1 MINYKNEISKLI
13 SNSINIAYDKI
24 IGFIEIPNNSSLGDY
39 AFPCFRLA
47 KELKMSPQKIAE
59 QILENMKYDKELIY
73 NVEIVGGYLNFFI
86 NKGTLVRETIK
97 DFDKKR
103 ENYGSSNIG
112 NGKNIVIDYSS
123 PNIAKPFHIGHL
135 RSTVIGGSLYKI
147 YKFLGY
153 NSVGFNF
160 LGDWGVQFGKVMAGI
175 SLWKDEYE
183 FIEGKEIDTILQI
196 YVRFSKEEKEN
207 PEMTNLAK
215 SWLRKLEE
223 HDEETYKIW
232 EWIRKIS
239 LENFKKTYKLLNSS
253 FDVYHGEA
261 YYNDKMQGIIEE
273 LKNKNLLVE
282 SEGAQV
288 VNLDKYDMPP
298 CIIITSAGT
307 SIYATRDLASL
318 EDRAKTYDF
327 EKAIYVV
334 GSEQQLHF
342 KQIFKVFEL
351 MGYEKYAKN
360 CIHVPFG
367 LVVDKN
373 GKKIGSRTGNSVVL
387 EDIIHEAIDKV
398 KNIILEKNPSIENID
413 ETARKIG
420 VGAIIF
426 NDLNNSRVKD
436 EIFDWDMML
445 NFNGETGPYIQYMY
459 VRTKSILDKAGYV
472 PNISD
477 INTNKLLDE
486 DSINIIKNIYLFNDI
501 IVEAANK
508 NEPSIISRYVLDIAK
523 NYSVFYNNNRILS
536 DDNDTTSA
544 RLYLT
549 YMVNIVI
556 ENATK
561 LLGMEMP
568 EKM

>member
-13 SNSINIAYDKI
+13 SDSININIDNI
-24 IGFIEIPNNSSLGDY
+24 TGFIEIPNDSNLGDY

-47 KELKMSPQKIAE
+47 KELKMPPQKIAE
-59 QILENMKYDKELIY
+59 QILENMKYDKELID
-73 NVEIVGGYLNFFI
+73 NIEIVGGYLNFFI
-86 NKGTLVRETIK
+86 NKETFIRESIK
-97 DFDKKR
+97 EFDKKR
-103 ENYGSSNIG
+103 ENYGSSDLG
-112 NGKNIVIDYSS
+112 KGKNIVIDYSS

-153 NSVGFNF
+153 NSIGFNF

-175 SLWKDEYE
+175 SLWKDEYK
-183 FIEGKEIDTILQI
+183 FIPGEEINTILDI

-207 PEMTNLAK
+207 PEMTKLAK
-215 SWLRKLEE
+215 SWLKKLEE
-223 HDEETYKIW
+223 HDEETYKTW

-239 LENFKKTYKLLNSS
+239 LENFQKTYKLLNSN

-261 YYNDKMQGIIEE
+261 YYNDKMQGVIDE
-273 LKNKNLLVE
+273 LKSKNLLEE

-288 VNLDKYDMPP
+288 VNLDAYNMPP

-327 EKAIYVV
+327 EKALYVV
-334 GSEQQLHF
+334 GNEQQLHF

-351 MGYEKYAKN
+351 MGYEKYAKR
-360 CIHVPFG
+360 CEHIPFG

-387 EDIIHEAIDKV
+387 EDIINEAIDKV
-398 KNIILEKNPSIENID
+398 KNIILEKNPEIENID

-426 NDLNNSRVKD
+426 NDLNNSRIKD

-459 VRTKSILDKAGYV
+459 VRTKSILDKAEYI
-472 PNISD
+472 PNIED
-477 INTNKLLDE
+477 MNMNKLLDKE
-486 DSINIIKNIYLFNDI
+486 SINIIKDIYSFNDVV
-501 IVEAANK
+501 VEAANK

-523 NYSVFYNNNRILS
+523 NYSIFYNNNRILS
-536 DDNDTTSA
+536 DDEETTSA

-556 ENATK
+556 KNATS

-568 EKM
+568 DKM

>member
-13 SNSINIAYDKI
+13 SYSININIDNI
-24 IGFIEIPNNSSLGDY
+24 IGFIEIPNDSNLGDY

-47 KELKMSPQKIAE
+47 KELKMPPQKIAE
-59 QILENMKYDKELIY
+59 QILENMKYDKELID

-86 NKGTLVRETIK
+86 NKETFVKESIK
-97 DFDKKR
+97 EFDKKR
-103 ENYGSSNIG
+103 ENYGSSDIG
-112 NGKNIVIDYSS
+112 KGKNIVIDYSS

-153 NSVGFNF
+153 NSIGFNF

-175 SLWKDEYE
+175 SLWKDEYK
-183 FIEGKEIDTILQI
+183 FIPGEEINTILDI

-207 PEMTNLAK
+207 PDMTKLAK
-215 SWLRKLEE
+215 SWLKKLEE
-223 HDEETYKIW
+223 HDEETYKTW
-232 EWIRKIS
+232 EWIREIS
-239 LENFKKTYKLLNSS
+239 LENFQKTYKLLNSN

-261 YYNDKMQGIIEE
+261 YYNDKMQGVIDE
-273 LKNKNLLVE
+273 LKSKNLLEE

-288 VNLDKYDMPP
+288 VNLDAYNMPP

-318 EDRAKTYDF
+318 EDRVKTYDF
-327 EKAIYVV
+327 EKALYVV
-334 GSEQQLHF
+334 GNEQQLHF

-351 MGYEKYAKN
+351 MGYEKYAKR
-360 CIHVPFG
+360 CEHIPFG

-387 EDIIHEAIDKV
+387 EDIINEAIDKV
-398 KNIILEKNPSIENID
+398 KNIILEKNPEIENID

-426 NDLNNSRVKD
+426 NDLNNSRIKD

-459 VRTKSILDKAGYV
+459 VRTKSILDKAEYI
-472 PNISD
+472 PNIED
-477 INTNKLLDE
+477 MNMNKLLDKE
-486 DSINIIKNIYLFNDI
+486 SINIIKDIYSFNDVV
-501 IVEAANK
+501 VEAANK

-523 NYSVFYNNNRILS
+523 NYSIFYNNNKILS
-536 DDNDTTSA
+536 DDEETTSA

-556 ENATK
+556 KNATS

-568 EKM
+568 DKM

>member
-59 QILENMKYDKELIY
+59 QILENMKYDKELID

>member
-183 FIEGKEIDTILQI
+183 FVEGKEIDTILQI

-373 GKKIGSRTGNSVVL
+373 GKKIGSRTGNSVIL
-387 EDIIHEAIDKV
+387 EDIIYEAIDKV

>member
-1 MINYKNEISKLI
+1 MINYKKEISKLI
-13 SNSINIAYDKI
+13 SESININIDNI
-24 IGFIEIPNNSSLGDY
+24 IGFIEIPNDTNLGDY

-47 KELKMSPQKIAE
+47 KELKLPPQKIAQ
-59 QILENMKYDKELIY
+59 QILENIKYDKEVIE
-73 NVEIVGGYLNFFI
+73 NIKIVGGYLNFFI
-86 NKGTLVRETIK
+86 NKETFVKEAIK
-97 DFDKKR
+97 EFDKKR
-103 ENYGSSNIG
+103 EDYGSSDIG
-112 NGKNIVIDYSS
+112 KGKNIVIDYSS

-153 NSVGFNF
+153 NSIGFNF

-175 SLWKDEYE
+175 ALWKDEYK
-183 FIEGKEIDTILQI
+183 FIPGEEINTILSI

-207 PEMTNLAK
+207 PELNKLAK
-215 SWLRKLEE
+215 SWLKKLEE
-223 HDEETYKIW
+223 HDEETYRTW

-239 LENFKKTYKLLNSS
+239 LENFKKTYKLLNSN

-261 YYNDKMQGIIEE
+261 YYNDKMQDVIDE
-273 LKNKNLLVE
+273 LKSKNLLEE

-288 VNLDKYDMPP
+288 VNLDTYNMPP

-318 EDRAKTYDF
+318 EDRARTYDF
-327 EKAIYVV
+327 EKALYVV
-334 GSEQQLHF
+334 GNEQQLHF
-342 KQIFKVFEL
+342 KQVFKVFEL
-351 MGYEKYAKN
+351 MGYEEYAKK
-360 CIHVPFG
+360 CEHIPFG

-387 EDIIHEAIDKV
+387 EDIINEAIDKV
-398 KNIILEKNPSIENID
+398 KNIILEKNPEIENID

-426 NDLNNSRVKD
+426 NDLNNSRIKD

-459 VRTKSILDKAGYV
+459 VRTKSILNKSKYI
-472 PNISD
+472 PNFKD
-477 INTNKLLDE
+477 ININRLLDSE
-486 DSINIIKNIYLFNDI
+486 SINIIKDIYSFNDI
-501 IVEAANK
+501 VVEAANK
-508 NEPSIISRYVLDIAK
+508 NEPSIISRYVLNIAK
-523 NYSVFYNNNRILS
+523 NYSIFYNNNRILS
-536 DDNDTTSA
+536 DDKETTLA

-556 ENATK
+556 KNATS

-568 EKM
+568 DKM

>member
-59 QILENMKYDKELIY
+59 QILENMKYDKELID

-183 FIEGKEIDTILQI
+183 FVEGKEIDTILQI

>member
-24 IGFIEIPNNSSLGDY
+24 IGFIEIPNNSNLGDY

-59 QILENMKYDKELIY
+59 QILENMKYDKELID

-135 RSTVIGGSLYKI
+135 RSTVIGGALYKI

-183 FIEGKEIDTILQI
+183 FVEGKEIDTILQI

-373 GKKIGSRTGNSVVL
+373 GKKIGSRTGNSVIL
-387 EDIIHEAIDKV
+387 EDIIYEAIDKV

>member
-13 SNSINIAYDKI
+13 SDSININIDNI
-24 IGFIEIPNNSSLGDY
+24 TGFIEIPNDSNLGDY

-47 KELKMSPQKIAE
+47 KELKMPPQKIAE
-59 QILENMKYDKELIY
+59 QILENMKYVKELID
-73 NVEIVGGYLNFFI
+73 NIEIVGGYLNFFI
-86 NKGTLVRETIK
+86 NKETFIRESIK
-97 DFDKKR
+97 EFDKKR
-103 ENYGSSNIG
+103 ENYGSSDLG
-112 NGKNIVIDYSS
+112 KGKNIVIDYSS

-153 NSVGFNF
+153 NSIGFNF

-175 SLWKDEYE
+175 SLWKDEYK
-183 FIEGKEIDTILQI
+183 FIPGEEINTILDI

-207 PEMTNLAK
+207 PEMTKLAK
-215 SWLRKLEE
+215 SWLKKLEE
-223 HDEETYKIW
+223 HDEETYKTW

-239 LENFKKTYKLLNSS
+239 LENFQKTYKLLNSN

-261 YYNDKMQGIIEE
+261 YYNDKMQGVIDE
-273 LKNKNLLVE
+273 LKSKNLLEE

-288 VNLDKYDMPP
+288 VNLDAYNMPP

-327 EKAIYVV
+327 EKALYVV
-334 GSEQQLHF
+334 GNEQQLHF

-351 MGYEKYAKN
+351 MGYEKYAKR
-360 CIHVPFG
+360 CEHIPFG

-387 EDIIHEAIDKV
+387 EDIINEAIDKV
-398 KNIILEKNPSIENID
+398 KNIILEKNPEIENID

-426 NDLNNSRVKD
+426 NDLNNSRIKD
-436 EIFDWDMML
+436 EIFDWDIML

-459 VRTKSILDKAGYV
+459 VRTKSILDKAEYI
-472 PNISD
+472 PNIED
-477 INTNKLLDE
+477 MNMNKLLDKE
-486 DSINIIKNIYLFNDI
+486 SINIIKDIYSFNDVV
-501 IVEAANK
+501 VEAANK

-523 NYSVFYNNNRILS
+523 NYSIFYNNNRILS
-536 DDNDTTSA
+536 DDEETTSA

-556 ENATK
+556 KNATS

-568 EKM
+568 DKM

>member
-13 SNSINIAYDKI
+13 SDSININIDNI
-24 IGFIEIPNNSSLGDY
+24 TGFIEIPNDSNLGDY

-47 KELKMSPQKIAE
+47 KELKMPPQKIAE
-59 QILENMKYDKELIY
+59 QILENMKYDKELID
-73 NVEIVGGYLNFFI
+73 NIEIVGGYLNFFI
-86 NKGTLVRETIK
+86 NKETFIRESINE
-97 DFDKKR
+97 FDKKR
-103 ENYGSSNIG
+103 ENYGSSDLG
-112 NGKNIVIDYSS
+112 KGKNIVIDYSS

-153 NSVGFNF
+153 NSIGFNF

-175 SLWKDEYE
+175 SLWKDEYK
-183 FIEGKEIDTILQI
+183 FIPGEEINTILDI

-207 PEMTNLAK
+207 PEMTKLAK
-215 SWLRKLEE
+215 SWLKKLEE
-223 HDEETYKIW
+223 HDEEIYKTW

-239 LENFKKTYKLLNSS
+239 LENFQKTYKLLNSN

-261 YYNDKMQGIIEE
+261 YYNDKMQGVIDE
-273 LKNKNLLVE
+273 LKSKNLLEE

-288 VNLDKYDMPP
+288 VNLDAYNMPP

-327 EKAIYVV
+327 EKALYVV
-334 GSEQQLHF
+334 GNEQQLHF

-351 MGYEKYAKN
+351 MGYEKYAKR
-360 CIHVPFG
+360 CEHIPFG

-387 EDIIHEAIDKV
+387 EDIINEAIDKV
-398 KNIILEKNPSIENID
+398 KNIILEKNPEIENID

-426 NDLNNSRVKD
+426 NDLNNSRIKD

-459 VRTKSILDKAGYV
+459 VRTKSILDKAEYI
-472 PNISD
+472 PNIED
-477 INTNKLLDE
+477 MNINKLLDKE
-486 DSINIIKNIYLFNDI
+486 SINIIKDIYSFNDVV
-501 IVEAANK
+501 VEAANK

-523 NYSVFYNNNRILS
+523 NYSIFYNNNRILS
-536 DDNDTTSA
+536 DDEETTSA

-556 ENATK
+556 KNATS

-568 EKM
+568 DKM

>member
-59 QILENMKYDKELIY
+59 QILENMKYDKELID

-183 FIEGKEIDTILQI
+183 FVEGKEIDTILQI

-351 MGYEKYAKN
+351 
-360 CIHVPFG
+360 
-367 LVVDKN
+367 
-373 GKKIGSRTGNSVVL
+373 
-387 EDIIHEAIDKV
+387 
-398 KNIILEKNPSIENID
+398 
-413 ETARKIG
+413 
-420 VGAIIF
+420 
-426 NDLNNSRVKD
+426 
-436 EIFDWDMML
+436 
-445 NFNGETGPYIQYMY
+445 
-459 VRTKSILDKAGYV
+459 
-472 PNISD
+472 IS
-477 INTNKLLDE
+477 
-486 DSINIIKNIYLFNDI
+486 
-501 IVEAANK
+501 
-508 NEPSIISRYVLDIAK
+508 
-523 NYSVFYNNNRILS
+523 
-536 DDNDTTSA
+536 
-544 RLYLT
+544 
-549 YMVNIVI
+549 
-556 ENATK
+556 
-561 LLGMEMP
+561 
-568 EKM
+568 

>member
-24 IGFIEIPNNSSLGDY
+24 IGFIEIPNNSNLGDY

-59 QILENMKYDKELIY
+59 QILENMKYDKELID

-183 FIEGKEIDTILQI
+183 FVEGKEIDTILQI

-288 VNLDKYDMPP
+288 VNLDEYDMPP

-373 GKKIGSRTGNSVVL
+373 GKKIGSRTGNSVIL
-387 EDIIHEAIDKV
+387 EDIIYEAIDKV

>member
-13 SNSINIAYDKI
+13 SDSININIDNI
-24 IGFIEIPNNSSLGDY
+24 TGFIEIPNDSNLGDY

-47 KELKMSPQKIAE
+47 KELKMPPQKIAE
-59 QILENMKYDKELIY
+59 QILENMKYDKELID
-73 NVEIVGGYLNFFI
+73 NIEIVGGYLNFFI
-86 NKGTLVRETIK
+86 NKETFIRESIK
-97 DFDKKR
+97 EFDKKR
-103 ENYGSSNIG
+103 ENYGSSDLG
-112 NGKNIVIDYSS
+112 KGKNIVIDYSS

-153 NSVGFNF
+153 NSIGFNF

-175 SLWKDEYE
+175 SLWKDEYK
-183 FIEGKEIDTILQI
+183 FIPGEEINTILDI

-207 PEMTNLAK
+207 PEMTKLAK
-215 SWLRKLEE
+215 SWLKKLEE
-223 HDEETYKIW
+223 HDEETYKTW

-239 LENFKKTYKLLNSS
+239 LENFQKTYKLLNSN

-261 YYNDKMQGIIEE
+261 YYNDKMQGVIDE
-273 LKNKNLLVE
+273 LKSKNLLEE

-288 VNLDKYDMPP
+288 VNLDAYNMPP

-327 EKAIYVV
+327 EKALYVV
-334 GSEQQLHF
+334 GNEQQLHF

-351 MGYEKYAKN
+351 MGYEKYAKR
-360 CIHVPFG
+360 CEHIPFG

-387 EDIIHEAIDKV
+387 EDIINEAIDKV
-398 KNIILEKNPSIENID
+398 KNIILEKNPEIENID

-426 NDLNNSRVKD
+426 NDLNNSRIKD

-459 VRTKSILDKAGYV
+459 VRTKSILDKAEYI
-472 PNISD
+472 PNIED
-477 INTNKLLDE
+477 MNMNKLLDKE
-486 DSINIIKNIYLFNDI
+486 SINIIKDIYSFNDVV
-501 IVEAANK
+501 VEAANK

-523 NYSVFYNNNRILS
+523 NYSIFYNNNKILS
-536 DDNDTTSA
+536 DDEETTSA

-556 ENATK
+556 KNATS

-568 EKM
+568 DKM

>member
-1 MINYKNEISKLI
+1 MINYKKEISKLI
-13 SNSINIAYDKI
+13 SESININIDNI
-24 IGFIEIPNNSSLGDY
+24 IGFIEIPNDTNLGDY

-47 KELKMSPQKIAE
+47 KELKLPPQKIAQ
-59 QILENMKYDKELIY
+59 QILENIKYDKEVIE
-73 NVEIVGGYLNFFI
+73 NIKIVGGYLNFFI
-86 NKGTLVRETIK
+86 NKETFVKEAIK
-97 DFDKKR
+97 EFDKKR
-103 ENYGSSNIG
+103 EDYGSSDIG
-112 NGKNIVIDYSS
+112 KGKNIVIDYSS

-153 NSVGFNF
+153 NSIGFNF

-175 SLWKDEYE
+175 ALWKNEYKFVPGE
-183 FIEGKEIDTILQI
+183 EINTILDI

-207 PEMTNLAK
+207 PELNKLAK
-215 SWLRKLEE
+215 SWLKKLEE
-223 HDEETYKIW
+223 HDEETYKTW

-239 LENFKKTYKLLNSS
+239 LENFKKTYKLLNSN

-261 YYNDKMQGIIEE
+261 YYNDKMQDVIDE
-273 LKNKNLLVE
+273 LKSKNLLEE

-288 VNLDKYDMPP
+288 VNLDTYNMPP

-318 EDRAKTYDF
+318 EDRARTYDF
-327 EKAIYVV
+327 EKALYVV
-334 GSEQQLHF
+334 GNEQQLHF
-342 KQIFKVFEL
+342 KQVFKVFEL
-351 MGYEKYAKN
+351 MGYEEYAKK
-360 CIHVPFG
+360 CEHIPFG

-387 EDIIHEAIDKV
+387 EDIINEAIDKV
-398 KNIILEKNPSIENID
+398 KNIILEKNPEIENID

-426 NDLNNSRVKD
+426 NDLNNSRIKD

-459 VRTKSILDKAGYV
+459 VRTKSILDKSKYI
-472 PNISD
+472 PNFKD
-477 INTNKLLDE
+477 ININRLLDSE
-486 DSINIIKNIYLFNDI
+486 SINIIKDIYSFNDI
-501 IVEAANK
+501 VVEAANK
-508 NEPSIISRYVLDIAK
+508 NEPSIISRYVLNIAK
-523 NYSVFYNNNRILS
+523 NYSIFYNNNRILS
-536 DDNDTTSA
+536 DDKETTLA

-556 ENATK
+556 KNATS

-568 EKM
+568 DKM

>member
-24 IGFIEIPNNSSLGDY
+24 IGFIEIPNNSNLGDY

-59 QILENMKYDKELIY
+59 QILENMKYDKELID

-183 FIEGKEIDTILQI
+183 FVEGKEIDTILQI

-288 VNLDKYDMPP
+288 VNLDEYDMPP

>member
-59 QILENMKYDKELIY
+59 QILENMKYDKELID

-183 FIEGKEIDTILQI
+183 FVEGKEIDTILQI

-288 VNLDKYDMPP
+288 VNLDEYDMPP

-373 GKKIGSRTGNSVVL
+373 GKKIGSRTGNSVIL
-387 EDIIHEAIDKV
+387 EDIIYEAIDKV

>member
-183 FIEGKEIDTILQI
+183 FVEGKEIDTILQI

-288 VNLDKYDMPP
+288 VNLDEYDMPP

-373 GKKIGSRTGNSVVL
+373 GKKIGSRTGNSVIL
-387 EDIIHEAIDKV
+387 EDIIYEAIDKV

>member
-47 KELKMSPQKIAE
+47 RELKMSPQKIAE
-59 QILENMKYDKELIY
+59 QILENMKYDKELID

-288 VNLDKYDMPP
+288 VNLDEYDMPP

-373 GKKIGSRTGNSVVL
+373 GKKIGSRTGNSVIL
-387 EDIIHEAIDKV
+387 EDIIYEAIDKV

-459 VRTKSILDKAGYV
+459 VRTKSILAKAGYV

>member
-13 SNSINIAYDKI
+13 SDSININIDNI
-24 IGFIEIPNNSSLGDY
+24 TGFIEIPNDSNLGDY

-47 KELKMSPQKIAE
+47 KELKMPPQKIAE
-59 QILENMKYDKELIY
+59 QILENMKYDKELID

-86 NKGTLVRETIK
+86 NKETFVKESIK
-97 DFDKKR
+97 EFDKKR
-103 ENYGSSNIG
+103 ENYGSSDIG
-112 NGKNIVIDYSS
+112 KGKNIVIDYSS

-153 NSVGFNF
+153 NSIGFNF

-175 SLWKDEYE
+175 SLWKDEYK
-183 FIEGKEIDTILQI
+183 FIPGEEINTILDI

-207 PEMTNLAK
+207 PEMTKLAK
-215 SWLRKLEE
+215 SWLKKLEE
-223 HDEETYKIW
+223 HDEETYKTW

-239 LENFKKTYKLLNSS
+239 LENFQKTYKLLNSN

-261 YYNDKMQGIIEE
+261 YYNDKMQGVIDE
-273 LKNKNLLVE
+273 LKSKNLLEE

-288 VNLDKYDMPP
+288 VNLDAYNMPP

-327 EKAIYVV
+327 EKALYVV
-334 GSEQQLHF
+334 GNEQQLHF

-351 MGYEKYAKN
+351 MGYEKYAKR
-360 CIHVPFG
+360 CEHIPFG

-387 EDIIHEAIDKV
+387 EDIINEAIDKV
-398 KNIILEKNPSIENID
+398 KNIILEKNPEIENID

-426 NDLNNSRVKD
+426 NDLNNSRIKD

-459 VRTKSILDKAGYV
+459 VRTKSILDKAEYI
-472 PNISD
+472 PNIED
-477 INTNKLLDE
+477 MNINKLLDKE
-486 DSINIIKNIYLFNDI
+486 SINIIKDIYSFNDVV
-501 IVEAANK
+501 VEAANK

-523 NYSVFYNNNRILS
+523 NYSIFYNNNRILS
-536 DDNDTTSA
+536 DDEETTSA

-556 ENATK
+556 KNATS

-568 EKM
+568 DKM

>member
-13 SNSINIAYDKI
+13 SDSININIDNI
-24 IGFIEIPNNSSLGDY
+24 TGFIEIPNDSNLGDY

-47 KELKMSPQKIAE
+47 KELKMPPQKIAE
-59 QILENMKYDKELIY
+59 QILENMKYDKELID
-73 NVEIVGGYLNFFI
+73 NIEIVGGYLNFFI
-86 NKGTLVRETIK
+86 NKETFIRESIK
-97 DFDKKR
+97 EFDKKR
-103 ENYGSSNIG
+103 ENYGSSDLG
-112 NGKNIVIDYSS
+112 KGKNIVIDYSS

-153 NSVGFNF
+153 NSIGFNF

-175 SLWKDEYE
+175 SLWKDEYK
-183 FIEGKEIDTILQI
+183 FIPGEEINTILDI

-207 PEMTNLAK
+207 PEMTKLAK
-215 SWLRKLEE
+215 SWLKKLEE
-223 HDEETYKIW
+223 HDEETYKTW

-239 LENFKKTYKLLNSS
+239 LENFQKTYKLLNSN

-261 YYNDKMQGIIEE
+261 YYNDKMQGVIDE
-273 LKNKNLLVE
+273 LKSKNLLEE

-288 VNLDKYDMPP
+288 VNLDAYNMPP

-327 EKAIYVV
+327 EKALYVV
-334 GSEQQLHF
+334 GNEQQLHF

-351 MGYEKYAKN
+351 MGYEKYAKR
-360 CIHVPFG
+360 CEHIPFG

-387 EDIIHEAIDKV
+387 EDIINEAIDKV
-398 KNIILEKNPSIENID
+398 KNIILEKNPEIENID

-426 NDLNNSRVKD
+426 NDLNNSRIKD

-459 VRTKSILDKAGYV
+459 VRTKSILDKAEYI
-472 PNISD
+472 PNIED
-477 INTNKLLDE
+477 MNINKLLDKE
-486 DSINIIKNIYLFNDI
+486 SINIIKDIYSFNDVV
-501 IVEAANK
+501 VEAANK

-523 NYSVFYNNNRILS
+523 NYSIFYNNNRILS
-536 DDNDTTSA
+536 DDEETTSP

-556 ENATK
+556 KNATS

-568 EKM
+568 DKM

>member
-59 QILENMKYDKELIY
+59 QILENMKYDKELID

-183 FIEGKEIDTILQI
+183 FVEGKEIDTILQI

-207 PEMTNLAK
+207 SEMTNLAK

-288 VNLDKYDMPP
+288 VNLDEYDMPP

>member
-13 SNSINIAYDKI
+13 SDSININIDNI
-24 IGFIEIPNNSSLGDY
+24 TGFIEIPNDSNLGDY

-47 KELKMSPQKIAE
+47 KELKMPPQKIAE
-59 QILENMKYDKELIY
+59 QILENMKYDKELID
-73 NVEIVGGYLNFFI
+73 NIEIVGGYLNFFI
-86 NKGTLVRETIK
+86 NKETFIRESIK
-97 DFDKKR
+97 EFDKKR
-103 ENYGSSNIG
+103 ENYGSSDLG
-112 NGKNIVIDYSS
+112 KGKNIVIDYSS

-153 NSVGFNF
+153 NSIGFNF

-175 SLWKDEYE
+175 SLWKDEYK
-183 FIEGKEIDTILQI
+183 FIPGEEINTILDI

-207 PEMTNLAK
+207 PEMTKLAK
-215 SWLRKLEE
+215 SWLKKLEE
-223 HDEETYKIW
+223 HDEETYKTW

-239 LENFKKTYKLLNSS
+239 LENFQKTYKLLNSN

-261 YYNDKMQGIIEE
+261 YYNDKMQGVIDE
-273 LKNKNLLVE
+273 LKSKNLLEE

-288 VNLDKYDMPP
+288 VNLDAYNMPP

-327 EKAIYVV
+327 EKALYVV
-334 GSEQQLHF
+334 GNEQQLHF

-351 MGYEKYAKN
+351 MGYEKYAKR
-360 CIHVPFG
+360 CEHIPFG

-387 EDIIHEAIDKV
+387 EDIINEAIDKV
-398 KNIILEKNPSIENID
+398 KNIILEKNPEIENID

-426 NDLNNSRVKD
+426 NDLNNSRIKD

-459 VRTKSILDKAGYV
+459 VRTKSILDKAEYI
-472 PNISD
+472 PNIED
-477 INTNKLLDE
+477 MNINKLLDKE
-486 DSINIIKNIYLFNDI
+486 SINIIKDIYSFNDVV
-501 IVEAANK
+501 VEAANK

-523 NYSVFYNNNRILS
+523 NYSIFYNNNRILS
-536 DDNDTTSA
+536 DDEETTSA

-556 ENATK
+556 KNATS

-568 EKM
+568 DKM

>member
-24 IGFIEIPNNSSLGDY
+24 IGFIEIPNNSNLGDY

-59 QILENMKYDKELIY
+59 QILENMKYDKELID

-183 FIEGKEIDTILQI
+183 FVEGKEIDTILQI

-207 PEMTNLAK
+207 PEMTNLAI

-373 GKKIGSRTGNSVVL
+373 GKKIGSRTGNSVIL
-387 EDIIHEAIDKV
+387 EDIIYEAIDKV

>member
-24 IGFIEIPNNSSLGDY
+24 IGFIEIPNNSNLGDY

-59 QILENMKYDKELIY
+59 QILENMKYDKELID

-135 RSTVIGGSLYKI
+135 RSTVIGGALYKI

-373 GKKIGSRTGNSVVL
+373 GKKIGSRTGNSVIL
-387 EDIIHEAIDKV
+387 EDIIYEAIDKV

-426 NDLNNSRVKD
+426 NDLNNSRLKD

>member
-1 MINYKNEISKLI
+1 
-13 SNSINIAYDKI
+13 
-24 IGFIEIPNNSSLGDY
+24 
-39 AFPCFRLA
+39 
-47 KELKMSPQKIAE
+47 
-59 QILENMKYDKELIY
+59 
-73 NVEIVGGYLNFFI
+73 
-86 NKGTLVRETIK
+86 
-97 DFDKKR
+97 
-103 ENYGSSNIG
+103 
-112 NGKNIVIDYSS
+112 
-123 PNIAKPFHIGHL
+123 
-135 RSTVIGGSLYKI
+135 
-147 YKFLGY
+147 
-153 NSVGFNF
+153 
-160 LGDWGVQFGKVMAGI
+160 MAGI

-183 FIEGKEIDTILQI
+183 FVEGKEIDTILQI

-373 GKKIGSRTGNSVVL
+373 GKKIGSRTGNSVIL
-387 EDIIHEAIDKV
+387 EDIIYEAIDKV

>member
-59 QILENMKYDKELIY
+59 QILENMKYDKELID

-183 FIEGKEIDTILQI
+183 FVEGKEIDTILQI

-373 GKKIGSRTGNSVVL
+373 GKKIGSRTGNSVIL
-387 EDIIHEAIDKV
+387 EDIIYEAIDKV

-459 VRTKSILDKAGYV
+459 VTTKSILDKAGYV

>member
-183 FIEGKEIDTILQI
+183 FVEGKEIDTILQI

-288 VNLDKYDMPP
+288 VNLDEYDMPP

>member
-13 SNSINIAYDKI
+13 SDSININIDNI
-24 IGFIEIPNNSSLGDY
+24 TGFIEIPNDSNLGDY

-47 KELKMSPQKIAE
+47 KELKMLPQKIAE
-59 QILENMKYDKELIY
+59 QILENMKYDKELID
-73 NVEIVGGYLNFFI
+73 NIEIVGGYLNFFI
-86 NKGTLVRETIK
+86 NKETFVRESIK
-97 DFDKKR
+97 EFDKKR
-103 ENYGSSNIG
+103 ENYGSSDLG
-112 NGKNIVIDYSS
+112 KGKNIVIDYSS

-153 NSVGFNF
+153 NSIGFNF

-175 SLWKDEYE
+175 SLWKDEYK
-183 FIEGKEIDTILQI
+183 FIPGEEINTILDI

-207 PEMTNLAK
+207 PEMTKLAK
-215 SWLRKLEE
+215 RWLKKLEE

-239 LENFKKTYKLLNSS
+239 LENFQKTYKLLNSN

-261 YYNDKMQGIIEE
+261 YYNDKMQGVIDE
-273 LKNKNLLVE
+273 LKSKNLLEE

-288 VNLDKYDMPP
+288 VNLDAYNMPP

-327 EKAIYVV
+327 EKALYVV
-334 GSEQQLHF
+334 GNEQQLHF

-351 MGYEKYAKN
+351 MGYEKYAKR
-360 CIHVPFG
+360 CEHIPFG

-387 EDIIHEAIDKV
+387 EDIINEAIDKV
-398 KNIILEKNPSIENID
+398 KNIILEKNPEIENID

-426 NDLNNSRVKD
+426 NDLNNSRIKD

-459 VRTKSILDKAGYV
+459 VRTKSILDKAEYI
-472 PNISD
+472 PNIED
-477 INTNKLLDE
+477 MNINKLLDKE
-486 DSINIIKNIYLFNDI
+486 SINIIKDIYSFNDVV
-501 IVEAANK
+501 VEAANK

-523 NYSVFYNNNRILS
+523 NYSIFYNNNRILS
-536 DDNDTTSA
+536 DDEETTSA

-556 ENATK
+556 KNATS

-568 EKM
+568 DKM

>member
-1 MINYKNEISKLI
+1 MINYKKEISKLI
-13 SNSINIAYDKI
+13 SESININIDNI
-24 IGFIEIPNNSSLGDY
+24 IGFIEIPNDTNLGDY

-47 KELKMSPQKIAE
+47 KELKLPPQKIAQ
-59 QILENMKYDKELIY
+59 QILENIKYDKEVIE
-73 NVEIVGGYLNFFI
+73 NIKIVGGYLNFFI
-86 NKGTLVRETIK
+86 NKEIFVKEAIK
-97 DFDKKR
+97 EFDKKR
-103 ENYGSSNIG
+103 EDYGSSDIG
-112 NGKNIVIDYSS
+112 KGKNIVIDYSS

-153 NSVGFNF
+153 NSIGFNF

-175 SLWKDEYE
+175 ALWKDEYK
-183 FIEGKEIDTILQI
+183 FIPGEEINTILSI

-207 PEMTNLAK
+207 PELNKLAK
-215 SWLRKLEE
+215 SWLKKLEE
-223 HDEETYKIW
+223 HDEETYRTW

-239 LENFKKTYKLLNSS
+239 LENFKKTYKLLNSN

-261 YYNDKMQGIIEE
+261 YYNDKMQDVIDE
-273 LKNKNLLVE
+273 LKSKNLLEE

-288 VNLDKYDMPP
+288 VNLDTYNMPP

-318 EDRAKTYDF
+318 EDRARTYDF
-327 EKAIYVV
+327 EKALYVV
-334 GSEQQLHF
+334 GNEQQLHF

-351 MGYEKYAKN
+351 MGYEEYAKK
-360 CIHVPFG
+360 CEHIPFG

-387 EDIIHEAIDKV
+387 EDIINEAIDKV
-398 KNIILEKNPSIENID
+398 KNIILEKNPEIENID

-426 NDLNNSRVKD
+426 NDLNNSRIKD

-459 VRTKSILDKAGYV
+459 VRTKSILDKSKYI
-472 PNISD
+472 PNFKD
-477 INTNKLLDE
+477 ININKLLDSE
-486 DSINIIKNIYLFNDI
+486 SINIIKDIYSFNGI
-501 IVEAANK
+501 VVEAANK
-508 NEPSIISRYVLDIAK
+508 NEPSIISRYVLNIAK
-523 NYSVFYNNNRILS
+523 NYSIFYNNNRILS
-536 DDNDTTSA
+536 DDEEITLA

-556 ENATK
+556 KNATS

-568 EKM
+568 DKM